1 MATASLNEFLRRLT
15 RGMAAETLLDQSD
28 RQLVARALAGPDEAA
43 FQAILRR
50 HGAMV
55 YRVCWRV
62 AQNDHDAED
71 AFQATFLVLAQKLR
85 TLRRHASLASWL
97 HGVAHRV
104 ALKAKAQSAA
114 RRRQELQAARS
125 DTRSPDDGTWAEMRR
140 ALDAALGGLPDKW
153 RLPLILCYLE
163 GQTQDEAA
171 CHLGWSKSTF
181 RRRLAEARQVL
192 RHRLLGSGFW
202 PTALSVVLLSDC
214 LASAAPAPG
223 LVALTVEA
231 AAGVASGARGAP
243 AASAK
248 IAALAEGVLQT
259 MVLSRIK
266 MVAAILVLGLLTLG
280 GGLLCYG
287 RTQAPPGQALQVA
300 GPQPARA
307 KQVPNPGKKPAK
319 VTEEERARQLDTRG
333 RILFA
338 QFPCNTPITDQGGVG
353 VVRWGEKKKAT
364 LLFERPDLRKGTP
377 TAYRLSPD
385 GKKVAYLVQVRAG
398 EHDLVY
404 VRSLDPAGPP
414 EDMKVDGRHVSWSPD
429 GKQLLVSRGQAG
441 NVIVDLK
448 TKKQTA
454 LELPPNHWALEWSP
468 DGKSFLLRLETDKG
482 TEQLAWMN
490 RGDLKVQP
498 LAGTEGSW
506 DGRISPDGKHILF
519 ILPGAKTT
527 SNLWVLNRQDGKT
540 RKINQEL
547 NCSVRCASWS
557 PSGRRLAY
565 TLTRFDPDSPTRP
578 FNQETESFVMVS
590 DLEGKHQESVVS
602 GRTSG
607 ISALDFT
614 LWDWR

>member
-1 MATASLNEFLRRLT
+1 MATASLSEFLRRLT

-43 FQAILRR
+43 FQAIVRR

-62 AQNDHDAED
+62 AQHDHDAED

-104 ALKAKAQSAA
+104 ALKAQAQSAA
-114 RRRQELQAARS
+114 RRRQEHQAARS
-125 DTRSPDDGTWAEMRR
+125 DTLPAADATWTELRA
-140 ALDAALGGLPDKW
+140 ALDAELGGLPDEW
-153 RLPLILCYLE
+153 RLPLILCYFE

-171 CHLGWSKSTF
+171 RQLGWSKSTF
-181 RRRLAEARQVL
+181 RRRLAEARDAL
-192 RHRLLGSGFW
+192 RRRLLGRGFW
-202 PTALSVVLLSDC
+202 PAALSVVLLSDC
-214 LASAAPAPG
+214 MAWAAPAPE
-223 LVALTVEA
+223 LVTLTIEA
-231 AAGVASGARGAP
+231 AAGVPSGATVAP

-248 IAALAEGVLQT
+248 VAALAEGVLKT
-259 MVLSRIK
+259 MFLTRIK
-266 MVAAILVLGLLTLG
+266 MTAAILVLGLVTVG
-280 GGLLCYG
+280 GGLLFNS
-287 RTQAPPGQALQVA
+287 RTQAQPDKPLLAV
-300 GPQPARA
+300 GPQPAKTKQEA
-307 KQVPNPGKKPAK
+307 KPAKKPAK
-319 VTEEERARQLDTRG
+319 VTDEERARQLDTRG
-333 RILFA
+333 RVLFA
-338 QFPCNTPITDQGGVG
+338 QFPCNTPITDQGGVLTI
-353 VVRWGEKKKAT
+353 RWGEKKAT

-377 TAYRLSPD
+377 TEYRLSPD
-385 GKKVAYLVQVRAG
+385 AKKVAYLLQKGAG
-398 EHDLVY
+398 EENLVL
-404 VRSLDPAGPP
+404 VRSLEPAGPP

-441 NVIVDLK
+441 NVIVDVK
-448 TKKQTA
+448 TKKQTV
-454 LELPPNHWALEWSP
+454 LDLPPNHWLLEWSP
-468 DGKSFLLRLETDKG
+468 DGKSFLLRLETDKE

-490 RGDLKVQP
+490 REDLKVQP

-519 ILPGAKTT
+519 ILPGAKST

-547 NCSVRCASWS
+547 NCAVRCASWS
-557 PSGRRLAY
+557 PSGKRLAY
-565 TLTRFDPDSPTRP
+565 TLIRFDPDSPKSP
-578 FNQETESFVMVS
+578 FQQKTESFVMVS
-590 DLEGKHQESVVS
+590 DLEGKHQEVLVS
-602 GRTSG
+602 GTTSG